1 MRPME
6 LAAFRATARAE
17 QVGAHYSG
25 VLHFAFVN
33 AAAFAVIGLA
43 AAQIHQP
50 GWTLL
55 TVPVTFLY
63 ANLVEWLAHRGPMH
77 APKRLLRLVYQ
88 RHTLLHH
95 AFFTAEQMSLESS
108 RDFKL
113 VLFPPVLLVFFFG
126 FVALPTGL
134 LLSVVA
140 GTNVA
145 ALFVVTAM
153 TYYLLYEWMH
163 LAYHL
168 GDRAP
173 RFIEARRRHHAAHHD
188 PRNMTRGNFNI
199 TFPICD
205 RLFGTCLR

>member
-1 MRPME
+1 ME
-6 LAAFRATARAE
+6 LAAFRANARAE
-17 QVGAHYSG
+17 VGPRYSG

-33 AAAFAVIGLA
+33 VASLTVIGFA
-43 AAQIHQP
+43 AAQLDRP
-50 GWTLL
+50 RWALL

-77 APKRLLRLVYQ
+77 APRRLLGLVYR

-95 AFFTAEQMSLESS
+95 AFFTEDAMSLDSA
-108 RDFKL
+108 RDFKM

-126 FVALPTGL
+126 VIALPSGL
-134 LLSVVA
+134 VLAAVA
-140 GTNVA
+140 GRNVA
-145 ALFVVTAM
+145 ALFVITAM
-153 TYYLLYEWMH
+153 GYYLLYEWLH

-173 RFIEARRRHHAAHHD
+173 RFIAPLRRHHALHHD
-188 PRNMTRGNFNI
+188 PRDMTRGNFNI